1 MNKQQRSQK
10 ARFPKAQQNVVRTNQ
25 FSTNAE
31 EALLPYGPDFQHLL
45 QQENE
50 AQQYAPQVSTQIK
63 YVQYQQRQYSI
74 SIRNENMQCG
84 KYNQQIW
91 GYLRQNL
98 PFASIQAN
106 NSGDIQIVVSHD
118 YLNQA
123 QYVLQQITIDA
134 KLLQYFVY
142 SLN

>member
-10 ARFPKAQQNVVRTNQ
+10 ASFPKAHQNVARTNQ

-50 AQQYAPQVSTQIK
+50 VQQFVPQVSTQIN
-63 YVQYQQRQYSI
+63 YVKSLQLQYSI
-74 SIRNENMQCG
+74 SIRNEDMQCG

-91 GYLRQNL
+91 GYLRQHL
-98 PFASIQAN
+98 PFANIQAKN
-106 NSGDIQIVVSHD
+106 FGGIQIVVSYD

-134 KLLQYFVY
+134 KLLQYFVF